1 MRGLTV
7 LVAATILSLAACRT
21 IETELPPV
29 ELPETSVQSL
39 PDVERWWTQFN
50 DPQLNALIEEAFAAN
65 LDLRVAMARIEEA
78 RANLR
83 CGPIVSLPDGRC
95 LCQCRPLATQQCHR
109 LIIPGTAVS
118 PTSMGWVCRPHTKS
132 ICRDA

>member
-21 IETELPPV
+21 IETKLPSV

-50 DPQLNALIEEAFAAN
+50 DPQLNALIEEAFAAHGFAPTGRRPQFFFPMA
-65 LDLRVAMARIEEA
+65 LHRALGLASLSRGLEGIATTLGLRRLLGSPVI
-78 RANLR
+78 LR
-83 CGPIVSLPDGRC
+83 LER
-95 LCQCRPLATQQCHR
+95 RP
-109 LIIPGTAVS
+109 
-118 PTSMGWVCRPHTKS
+118 
-132 ICRDA
+132 

>member
-21 IETELPPV
+21 IDTELPPV

-39 PDVERWWTQFN
+39 PDVERWWSQFN
-50 DPQLNALIEEAFAAN
+50 DPQLNALIEEAFTAN

-78 RANLR
+78 RAGLGVARSFLYPTVDAYANADR
-83 CGPIVSLPDGRC
+83 SR
-95 LCQCRPLATQQCHR
+95 RSNATD
-109 LIIPGTAVS
+109 L
-118 PTSMGWVCRPHTKS
+118 
-132 ICRDA
+132 